1 MDMIGDMARRRLDVA
16 DRREELL
23 GAARDAF
30 SRWPY
35 EAVTVAQIAR
45 AADASEAL
53 VYRYFSGK
61 EELYLETVRA
71 AVDDLLLRQRAL
83 ADRLPPGTPPGE
95 RLAASVRLYLDF
107 ISERPAGWSGL
118 LRPGAVPAAAVLQER
133 AREHLVAVLRT
144 AVGVGP
150 GSPADYAFSGYLAF
164 CDAACLAWVEAG
176 RPAEDRESLV
186 QAAVGAL
193 EGALRR
199 LTDHHPSTTG
209 DDPA

>member
-1 MDMIGDMARRRLDVA
+1 MARRRLDVA

-23 GAARDAF
+23 AAARAAF
-30 SRWPY
+30 ARWPY
-35 EAVTVAQIAR
+35 ETVTVAAIAR

-71 AVDDLLLRQRAL
+71 GVRDLLSRQQDL
-83 ADRLPPGTPPGE
+83 ADRLPPGTPPAE

-107 ISERPAGWSGL
+107 VSEQPAGWAGL
-118 LRPGAVPAAAVLQER
+118 LRPGAIPEAAALQEGARDRFADMLR
-133 AREHLVAVLRT
+133 AAT
-144 AVGVGP
+144 GAGP
-150 GSPADYAFSGYLAF
+150 GSPSDYAFRGYLGF
-164 CDAACLAWVEAG
+164 CDAVCLAWVEAG
-176 RPAEDRESLV
+176 RPEEDREHLV

-199 LTDHHPSTTG
+199 VGETG
-209 DDPA
+209 RAVS